1 MIQLAGLAQEFSEN
15 GSEPTVEQIVEAF
28 GYGTDMAQ
36 GELASGGAVET
47 IGDEV
52 LMPYMQRL
60 DARKPVEVIQIA
72 AFLQQN
78 NVARLGFHRPQL
90 QHGDQPLRQDDQ
102 QDQTVSPDQHVA
114 GAGAGAGVARGTINQ
129 STPFGLYISV
139 DGRPTYCV
147 LDRSGS
153 QRDRP
158 EFWQPGRQQRRSPV
172 RFFQALDAD
181 GNVIEGTYIGIQDY
195 PGAGN
200 YDYNDHIFVI
210 KNVKPYELTA
220 ANDANGDDI
229 NDALQNDADGDGTVN
244 FFDPNS
250 NPPGGN
256 DRGDFVVG
264 VNFGGGAIA
273 NDPVLGVPLLAQ
285 TNPRV
290 TITGSVTAGAGTDA
304 ASNPNGANAVAGSAF
319 KTYEDGSNWTAA
331 ITVPNG
337 TYVVVLHTQETYWN
351 AAGMRQFDVTVNGQ
365 QVINNLDPF
374 VAAGGGDK
382 PLAFE
387 ALVTVTD
394 GKITIHSTADIDNA
408 ALNAVTIY
416 EYDAPSTGD
425 GQEPFDGTAFVVDAD
440 GITIDASQY
449 DDGGQGVAYNDASG
463 LQGGTNGGRAGS
475 AVESTA
481 SGDIGWIAGGEW
493 LEYTIDVD
501 NAGAHNLSLL
511 LANGD
516 GAGRS
521 AVISFYRPGEST
533 PYATSASIA
542 NPQTASWSTFASRSG
557 GTINLE
563 EGEQIVR
570 VTFNGGSQ
578 DFRSFTIAPNT
589 PPATQTPFGGTAPGF
604 TNGTL
609 TVDATNFDEGGQG
622 VAYNDNAGL
631 DGGNTDVASRPCGRV
646 RRRRQRHRPRQAGR
660 VGRVHDQC
668 AYRRRLHLLGQRQD
682 AGRRCHYRG
691 VAQRRHAARHGD
703 ARRRPCR
710 RQQLCQC
717 GLRAEPGDLDI
728 AVGRRADAP
737 AHLRRAAGFERLCA
751 RPCILHVAGTE
762 RTNAF
767 RRRRT
772 GARQRRADDRRH
784 RLRQWGAGRRL

>member
-1 MIQLAGLAQEFSEN
+1 MI
-15 GSEPTVEQIVEAF
+15 P
-28 GYGTDMAQ
+28 
-36 GELASGGAVET
+36 
-47 IGDEV
+47 
-52 LMPYMQRL
+52 
-60 DARKPVEVIQIA
+60 
-72 AFLQQN
+72 
-78 NVARLGFHRPQL
+78 
-90 QHGDQPLRQDDQ
+90 
-102 QDQTVSPDQHVA
+102 
-114 GAGAGAGVARGTINQ
+114 
-129 STPFGLYISV
+129 
-139 DGRPTYCV
+139 
-147 LDRSGS
+147 
-153 QRDRP
+153 
-158 EFWQPGRQQRRSPV
+158 
-172 RFFQALDAD
+172 
-181 GNVIEGTYIGIQDY
+181 GTYIGIQDY

-200 YDYNDHIFVI
+200 YDYNDHMFVI
-210 KNVKPYELTA
+210 KNVKPHELTA
-220 ANDANGDDI
+220 AEDANGNDI
-229 NDALQNDADGDGTVN
+229 NDALENDTDGDGTVN

-331 ITVPNG
+331 ITAPNG

-408 ALNAVTIY
+408 ALNAVPSTST
-416 EYDAPSTGD
+416 DAPSTGD

-501 NAGAHNLSLL
+501 NAGRAQPQPASCQRRWRRQV
-511 LANGD
+511 G
-516 GAGRS
+516 
-521 AVISFYRPGEST
+521 VISFYRPGEST
-533 PYATSASIA
+533 PMRQVRRSPIRRRRAGRLLQAAREAPSILRKVSRSSASPSTAAARTSA
-542 NPQTASWSTFASRSG
+542 PSTSR
-557 GTINLE
+557 
-563 EGEQIVR
+563 
-570 VTFNGGSQ
+570 
-578 DFRSFTIAPNT
+578 RSL

-604 TNGTL
+604 TGDTL

-631 DGGNTDVASRPCGRV
+631 DGGNTTFRPGRAVEFVGGGNDIGYVKPGEWVEYTINVPTAGVYTFSANAKTPVAGATIAVSLNGATPLGTV
-646 RRRRQRHRPRQAGR
+646 TLADGHAGGSNFASAAFAQSQAISISLSAG
-660 VGRVHDQC
+660 VQTL
-668 AYRRRLHLLGQRQD
+668 RLTFDGPLASNGYVLDLASFTLQAPSGQTPF
-682 AGRRCHYRG
+682 GG
-691 VAQRRHAARHGD
+691 VA
-703 ARRRPCR
+703 PV
-710 RQQLCQC
+710 
-717 GLRAEPGDLDI
+717 LDS
-728 AVGRRADAP
+728 D
-737 AHLRRAAGFERLCA
+737 
-751 RPCILHVAGTE
+751 
-762 RTNAF
+762 
-767 RRRRT
+767 
-772 GARQRRADDRRH
+772 RADDRRH
-784 RLRQWGAGRRL
+784 RLRQWRAGRRL